1 MKGFIASA
9 IIGYAAA
16 TTLDQ
21 NDIEFMRYLAQ
32 YNKEYTSI
40 EQYNMRKDRYMQI
53 DAEIN
58 YLNSSQTSSLHGH
71 NYFSDWTEEEWQA
84 SLLDNYT
91 PSDPSQFE
99 LKASQTNAFTGPEWW
114 SWGYRKN
121 LGDVLNFH
129 ASNSTCKASYAYAAA
144 SLMEMR

>member
-53 DAEIN
+53 DAEIRH
-58 YLNSSQTSSLHGH
+58 LNSSQTSSRHGH
-71 NYFSDWTEEEWQA
+71 NYFSDWTEEEWQ
-84 SLLDNYT
+84 SILLDNYK
-91 PSDPSQFE
+91 PSNPSQFE
-99 LKASQTNAFTGPEWW
+99 LKASQTNAFTGPDWW
-114 SWGYRKN
+114 SWGYQKDLGPVLDFKN
-121 LGDVLNFH
+121 T
-129 ASNSTCKASYAYAAA
+129 SCKASYAYAAA